1 MFFVKVYPRRRSQ
14 MRIRKDLILVY
25 QAKRIP
31 SEYGCERLSH
41 RWSLA
46 EWRTFLSINRQF
58 FGIGRFCASTFRPLV
73 ERDDMISFIHRRR
86 LDTRGCNWI
95 GIRQ

>member
-1 MFFVKVYPRRRSQ
+1 

-25 QAKRIP
+25 QVKRIP
-31 SEYGCERLSH
+31 PEYGCEKPSH

-46 EWRTFLSINRQF
+46 KRRTFLSINRQF
-58 FGIGRFCASTFRPLV
+58 FGIRRFCASMFQPLV
-73 ERDDMISFIHRRR
+73 ERDDMIRFIHRRR
-86 LDTRGCNWI
+86 LDIRGCSWI